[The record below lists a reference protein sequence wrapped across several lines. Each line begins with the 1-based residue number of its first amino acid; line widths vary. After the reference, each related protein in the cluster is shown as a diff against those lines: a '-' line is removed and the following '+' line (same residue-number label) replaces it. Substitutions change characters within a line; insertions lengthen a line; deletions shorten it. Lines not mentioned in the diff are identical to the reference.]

1 MFQHFFSDYLVKL
14 QETNQQWWQD
24 LELSRAAVNT
34 PLNKAMQEVNFEDS
48 AKLFEQAANQ
58 PAAILKVQAEWWQQQ
73 LQIWQNVA
81 LAGNTECLVN
91 AEKGDKRFSNEA
103 WRQEIVFNFIKQS
116 YLLFSKSYMDTID
129 AIEGLDEKTRERIT
143 FFSRQAIN
151 ALSPSNFIATNPE
164 LLKLTL
170 EQNGQNLLAGLEQLK
185 EDMESSADILKV
197 RMTNNNAF
205 RVGED
210 VANTKGDVVFKNEL
224 FELIQYKPLTKKVNG
239 TPLLIVPPFINK
251 YYILDLREKNS
262 MVKWLLEQGHSVFMM
277 SWRNPGEDQA
287 QVEFGDYVTEGV
299 AKAVSAIEDITGQ
312 DQINAA
318 GYCIGGTVLAS
329 TVAYYAAKRMKK
341 RIKSASFFTT
351 LLDFSQPGEVGAY
364 INDTIIG
371 AIEAQNSA
379 KGYMDGRSLSVTFSL
394 LRENSLYWNYY
405 VDNYLKGHSPVDFD
419 LLYWNSDSTNVSA
432 ATHNFLLR
440 QLYLENKLVQ
450 DKGVKVGGVW
460 IDLNKIKIPSYFIS
474 TKEDHIAL
482 WQGTYRGAL
491 QVGGNKTFVLGE
503 SGHIAGIV
511 NHPDKKKYGFWTSDT
526 LDETA
531 DEWIANAEH
540 QEGSWWHH
548 WHNWLLGFN
557 PKEQVEPFNQGSEL
571 FPVLEKAPVNTLNRY
586 CRLFQKKRKKKQRL
600 LSARMCNKQ
609 KTDLDKV
616 GLFYCY

>member
-14 QETNQQWWQD
+14 QETNQQWWHD
-24 LELSRAAVNT
+24 FEVNKAVVNS
-34 PLNKAMQEVNFEDS
+34 PLNKAMQEVNFEDT

-58 PAAILKVQAEWWQQQ
+58 PAAILKLQAEWWEQQ

-81 LAGNTECLVN
+81 LAGNQTQIIE
-91 AEKGDKRFSNEA
+91 AEKGDKRFSNDAWQQEA
-103 WRQEIVFNFIKQS
+103 MYSFIKQS
-116 YLLFSKSYMDTID
+116 YLLFSKTYLDTLD
-129 AIEGLDEKTRERIT
+129 SIEGLDEKTKERIT

-170 EQNGQNLLAGLEQLK
+170 EQNGENLLTGLEKLK
-185 EDMESSADILKV
+185 EDVESSADILKV

-205 RVGED
+205 RVGDD
-210 VANTKGDVVFKNEL
+210 VATTAGDVVFQNEL
-224 FELIQYKPLTKKVNG
+224 FELIQYRPLTEKVNA

-251 YYILDLREKNS
+251 YYILDLTAKNS
-262 MVKWLLEQGHSVFMM
+262 MVRWLLEQGHSVFMM
-277 SWRNPGEDQA
+277 SWRNPGKEQA
-287 QVEFGDYVTEGV
+287 HVEFGDYVTEGV
-299 AKAVSAIEDITGQ
+299 AKAVTVIEDITGQ
-312 DQINAA
+312 EQINAA

-364 INDTIIG
+364 INDTIIS
-371 AIEAQNSA
+371 AIETQNNA

-405 VDNYLKGHSPVDFD
+405 VDNYLKGNSPVDFD

-432 ATHNFLLR
+432 ASHNFLLR
-440 QLYLENKLVQ
+440 ELYLENKLVK

-460 IDLNKIKIPSYFIS
+460 IDLNKIKIPSYFVS

-491 QVGGNKTFVLGE
+491 NTGGNKTFVLGE

-511 NHPDKKKYGFWTSDT
+511 NHPAKNKYGYWLNDN
-526 LDETA
+526 LDDSA
-531 DEWIANAEH
+531 DEWFNNANH
-540 QEGSWWHH
+540 QEGSWWTH
-548 WHNWLLGFN
+548 WHQWLLQFS
-557 PKEQVEPFNQGSEL
+557 PEDQVEPFPVGSEQN
-571 FPVLEKAPVNTLNRY
+571 PVIDKAPGQYV
-586 CRLFQKKRKKKQRL
+586 KQVL
-600 LSARMCNKQ
+600 PIKES
-609 KTDLDKV
+609 
-616 GLFYCY
+616 